1 MLSMKL
7 RQLFKKGKLYEREWL
22 FYTTI
27 CYESPV
33 IRIERI
39 YKKNDKK
46 EKHKMHMML
55 LDLYFDYE
63 WEWKPLSTR
72 QLWELCWVTHP
83 IILNITKEAFAHI
96 KPNLEPNVQLPEKK
110 IYQH

>member
-1 MLSMKL
+1 MLSIKL
-7 RQLFKKGKLYEREWL
+7 RQLFRKWRLYEREWL

-39 YKKNDKK
+39 YKKNDKN

-63 WEWKPLSTR
+63 YEGKPLSTR

-83 IILNITKEAFAHI
+83 IILNITKDAFKQI
-96 KPNLEPNVQLPEKK
+96 KPNLEPNIENSKKK
-110 IYQH
+110 IYQS